1 MRNRSM
7 FGEVGEDK
15 KHTQLAATVS
25 VQSKTRQTKQGAARK
40 GGEVAAQQVT
50 GDPRRIRS
58 SNAKQQRPLVDKQRY
73 NISRPSMLMARDPG
87 ARQEPLSRS
96 AE

>member
-1 MRNRSM
+1 M

-15 KHTQLAATVS
+15 KHTQLAATVL
-25 VQSKTRQTKQGAARK
+25 VQSKTRQTKQGAARR

-58 SNAKQQRPLVDKQRY
+58 SSAKQQRPLVDKTEAQHLTALHADGQR
-73 NISRPSMLMARDPG
+73 PG
-87 ARQEPLSRS
+87 SSSGAAEQER
-96 AE
+96 